1 MSAAII
7 IDAREIKQ
15 IQSRTINPSRFV
27 SLGQTIHR
35 LAETIKREWNNF
47 SQEDR
52 SALKS
57 LAYDLLESPKGING
71 VWLSIWARAYMVYIK
86 LTNQQQALYFCLDA
100 LDVLIDTILD
110 AVERDDA
117 GYQQVLLDTL
127 KEINSNPDA
136 GEPVHANTREWL
148 HELSNQALNEI

>member
-7 IDAREIKQ
+7 IDAREMKQ
-15 IQSRTINPSRFV
+15 IQSRTVNPSRFV
-27 SLGQTIHR
+27 SLGKTIHR

-52 SALKS
+52 EALKS
-57 LAYDLLESPKGING
+57 LAYDLLESPKGLNA
-71 VWLSIWARAYMVYIK
+71 VTSSIWAKVYMLYIN
-86 LTNQQQALYFCLDA
+86 LTHQQQALYFCLDA
-100 LDVLIDTILD
+100 LDILVDTILD

-127 KEINSNPDA
+127 KEISSNPDA
-136 GEPVHANTREWL
+136 GEPVDANTKEWL